1 MIGTSL
7 AAGTVGLPGL
17 FVARAFVP
25 MFAAALTMRFAPE
38 VGWIAEFGL
47 LQLLGG
53 QAVPSWFTDDLTL
66 VILGVLA
73 LAEILAHKSSD
84 AREFINL
91 VDQWGKPLAALLTY
105 LGILSLADQAAL
117 EALLGGS
124 GSIYLLGSVLVAGGT
139 FLVGS
144 AHNAVLGS
152 VIEVD
157 EDDDTGA
164 VGLLSWAQDLW
175 SLVGVVV
182 LILFPVVMVVL
193 VFLVMGMIFVLRRW
207 AQALEEGAK
216 VACGACGQEMYRAA
230 VACSRC
236 QASNPEPAELSWL
249 GTATQRTIVNRDEH
263 RFRLQTHRRCRRCA
277 IRLPRRMAAQACP
290 ACQSRP
296 FDGLA
301 EAEAYDA
308 GVLER
313 LPRIL
318 LICAGLS
325 LIPVLGLI
333 PGIIVYRLNLVA
345 PYRRYIPRG
354 RGFLVKL
361 AMWFLFFFL
370 IVLQV
375 VPGLGVM
382 MVPIMALISFAV
394 YRRAFWKELTREH
407 GVG

>member
-53 QAVPSWFTDDLTL
+53 EAVPSWFTDDLTL
-66 VILGVLA
+66 VILGALA

-84 AREFINL
+84 ARELINL

-105 LGILSLADQAAL
+105 VGILSLADQAAL
-117 EALLGGS
+117 EAMLAGS
-124 GSIYLLGSVLVAGGT
+124 GSVYLLGSVLVAGGT
-139 FLVGS
+139 LLVGS
-144 AHNAVLGS
+144 THNAVLGS
-152 VIEVD
+152 IIELD

-175 SLVGVVV
+175 SLVGIVF

-193 VFLVMGMIFVLRRW
+193 VLLAMGMIFLLRRW
-207 AQALEEGAK
+207 AQALEEGGK
-216 VACGACGQEMYRAA
+216 VVCQGCGQEMYRAA
-230 VACSRC
+230 LTCPGCRAPNE
-236 QASNPEPAELSWL
+236 APAELSWL
-249 GTATQRTIVNRDEH
+249 GTATSRTTPDRDDH
-263 RFRLQTHRRCRRCA
+263 QFRLKTHRRCRQCA
-277 IRLPRRMAAQACP
+277 ARLPRRTMAQDCP
-290 ACQSRP
+290 GCQSRP
-296 FDGLA
+296 FQSGA

-308 GVLER
+308 AVASR
-313 LPRIL
+313 LPQTL
-318 LICAGLS
+318 LICALLS
-325 LIPVLGLI
+325 LVPVLGLI
-333 PGIIVYRLNLVA
+333 PGIIVYRLTLVA

-361 AMWFLFFFL
+361 AMWVLFFFL
-370 IVLQV
+370 IALQI
-375 VPGLGVM
+375 VPGLGVLT
-382 MVPIMALISFAV
+382 VPVMALISFAV
-394 YRRAFWKELTREH
+394 YRRAFRKE
-407 GVG
+407 VGSLSHTG